1 MRGQPLHGVRLWSAD
16 EVAAD
21 VGAARAEFRA
31 RRLGEPLQR
40 YLDAFD
46 AAEPAVAKL
55 IAEVEAVLAGGV
67 AAQAGLRELWGS
79 DSGRAAFRYLGAP
92 PISDDDLKTLAEVPL
107 SAAAT
112 GVDQSEKLL
121 AVMRVIVDPRRF
133 PWLAARRPS
142 GLAERQAATVATTAL
157 LASQRVQ
164 TLRRGDEKSSV
175 EGAVKGLLIGM
186 GWTLAATRPA
196 RGVQKLVTDAP
207 LPRTFLTQ
215 TNLGADNADVI
226 VRLDDGRLLAIECK
240 GSNSEINSRKRLN
253 KEAVQNARAW
263 LAGFGADQVVP
274 AVALQGVFN
283 ARYVVEAQGTPM
295 AVYWSH
301 RLADLRDF
309 IEAAHSRQRRRDSG
323 LAVDPP
329 RQHHRGRRLQ
339 HAFDRPDL
347 VQQLVQPRRRFRTQ
361 QCQVVEFAADRTQ
374 LPQFGERR

>member
-1 MRGQPLHGVRLWSAD
+1 MRGQALQGVRVWSTQ

-21 VGAARAEFRA
+21 VDEARADFRA
-31 RRLGEPLQR
+31 RRLGEPLHR

-46 AAEPAVAKL
+46 AAEPAVARL
-55 IAEVEAVLAGGV
+55 VADVEAVLAGGA
-67 AAQAGLRELWGS
+67 AAQADLRELWGS
-79 DSGRAAFRYLGAP
+79 EHGRTAFRYLGAP
-92 PISDDDLKTLAEVPL
+92 PISDDDLKTLAEVAL
-107 SAAAT
+107 SATAALP
-112 GVDQSEKLL
+112 DHSEKLL

-133 PWLAARRPS
+133 PWLAARRPARR
-142 GLAERQAATVATTAL
+142 AERQAATLATTAL
-157 LASQRVQ
+157 VASQRVQ

-186 GWTLAATRPA
+186 GWTQAAARPV
-196 RGVQKLVTDAP
+196 RGVQKLLTDSP
-207 LPRTFLTQ
+207 PPRSFLTQ

-283 ARYVVEAQGTPM
+283 ARYVVEAQATPM
-295 AVYWSH
+295 AVFWSH

-309 IEAAHSRQRRRDSG
+309 
-323 LAVDPP
+323 L
-329 RQHHRGRRLQ
+329 
-339 HAFDRPDL
+339 
-347 VQQLVQPRRRFRTQ
+347 
-361 QCQVVEFAADRTQ
+361 
-374 LPQFGERR
+374 ERAE